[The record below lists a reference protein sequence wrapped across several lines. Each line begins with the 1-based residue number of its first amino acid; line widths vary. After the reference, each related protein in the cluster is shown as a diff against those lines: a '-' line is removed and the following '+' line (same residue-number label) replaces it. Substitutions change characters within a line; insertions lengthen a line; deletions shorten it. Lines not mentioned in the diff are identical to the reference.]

1 MSSCQI
7 FPFNHFHVL
16 PAYGPNFARIVWT
29 MSSPIYNNQS
39 CTLQFQKSKDGY
51 TNWFDL
57 DMKDPVNPGATIGLE
72 DGTYIDSKLGRYNQ
86 QVEWYYRAIITEKRT
101 GKVHTT
107 SPITYRHG
115 LSALEFGNIREIL
128 NLEYSSP
135 DSTPFFLC
143 RPTTV
148 KEDPMNLANLSEAI
162 NPLTGQVMG
171 GMVDDIG
178 LGKTYGNEDSIANR
192 DIGPFSK
199 PILVMLSIKQNKYEQ
214 KDLESGHGS
223 VDNIQTQFSSFSYPR
238 FKRGD
243 LIIDPINDRRYL
255 VDQIL
260 NVSEFKGIIP
270 LTFEGIMTQL
280 SRNDPMYQYQLPAC
294 AIEYALTWHERT

>member
-1 MSSCQI
+1 
-7 FPFNHFHVL
+7 
-16 PAYGPNFARIVWT
+16 
-29 MSSPIYNNQS
+29 
-39 CTLQFQKSKDGY
+39 
-51 TNWFDL
+51 
-57 DMKDPVNPGATIGLE
+57 MKDPVNPETNIGLE

-128 NLEYSSP
+128 NLEYTSP
-135 DSTPFFLC
+135 DSNPFFLL

-199 PILVMLSIKQNKYEQ
+199 PILVMLTIKQNKYEQ